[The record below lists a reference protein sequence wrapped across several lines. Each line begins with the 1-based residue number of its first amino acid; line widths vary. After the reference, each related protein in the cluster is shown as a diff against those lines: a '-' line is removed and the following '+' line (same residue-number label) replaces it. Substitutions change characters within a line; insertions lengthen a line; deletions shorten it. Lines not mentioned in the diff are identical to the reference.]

1 MKTRSNKRCSAKT
14 RRMSQKGGAAPD
26 SAWGFQMNN
35 LGNGW
40 TQFMNSL
47 SLQPGQSASNQSNV
61 IVPIRNAG
69 KMVGGKKHRRAGR
82 ARSQGRSK
90 KGGYWGAV
98 IEQAAVPLTL
108 LGMQQVYG
116 RRKNKSA
123 KRGR

>member
-1 MKTRSNKRCSAKT
+1 
-14 RRMSQKGGAAPD
+14 
-26 SAWGFQMNN
+26 MNN

-47 SLQPGQSASNQSNV
+47 SFQPGQSGTNQSNV

-69 KMVGGKKHRRAGR
+69 KMTGGKKHRRARR
-82 ARSQGRSK
+82 AMSQGRAK
-90 KGGYWGAV
+90 QGGYWGAV

-116 RRKNKSA
+116 KRRNKSA